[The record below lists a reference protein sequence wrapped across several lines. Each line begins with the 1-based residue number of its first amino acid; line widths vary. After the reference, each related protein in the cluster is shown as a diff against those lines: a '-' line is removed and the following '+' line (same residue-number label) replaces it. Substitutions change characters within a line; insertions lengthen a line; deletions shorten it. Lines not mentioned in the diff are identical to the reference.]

1 MPKFEKGNKFGK
13 GRPPGKLNR
22 STEMAKLTLA
32 RLADKGLNNINED
45 IEEIRKKDPAQAA
58 QIYLK
63 LLEFV
68 VPKLKAVDMQVS
80 GQINHKVEEIKVE
93 VVEKTKQIDIDA
105 IEYKDE

>member
-1 MPKFEKGNKFGK
+1 MAKFEKGNKLGGRKK
-13 GRPPGKLNR
+13 GSVNR
-22 STEMAKLTLA
+22 TTDMAKLTLA

-45 IEEIRKKDPAQAA
+45 LEKIRKSNPIEAA
-58 QIYLK
+58 KLYIK

-80 GQINHKVEEIKVE
+80 GEINHKVEQIKVE
-93 VVEKTKQIDIDA
+93 IVQKEIEVDA